1 MLLLG
6 ANGAGKTSLLEAIYL
21 AATTRSFRSAQ
32 LATCIRRGSEG
43 FFVAATVGREPAR
56 RLAVGVGASGRHRSL
71 DEKRTPLAEHLAVL
85 PTLAW
90 TAAEAEL
97 VAGAPAIRRRFLD
110 RGLVHLKPTLLGD
123 LGRYERAL
131 AEKRALLARGGRGD
145 LAAWNE
151 LLARHGAA
159 LAAGRAGLV
168 AALARELEA
177 AAGEVEPALP
187 PLSLTYRPSPETA
200 TAGEGALLEA
210 LSRAQGEE
218 RRRGRPTI
226 GPHRD
231 ELEIGWAGAPARE
244 VASAGE
250 RKALGLLLQVALA
263 RRLAAVGKEPL
274 LLVDDADAEL
284 DGARLAAL
292 LPLYDAFAHV
302 LLTSNRSEIWPA
314 RDGVARL
321 VVGGAGPRPEGA
333 A

>member
-1 MLLLG
+1 LLG

-21 AATTRSFRSAQ
+21 AATTRSFRAAQ
-32 LATCIRRGSEG
+32 LATCTRRGADG
-43 FFVAATVGREPAR
+43 FWVAVEVGREPTR
-56 RLAVGVGASGRHRSL
+56 RLAVGLGEGGRHRSL
-71 DEKRTPLAEHLAVL
+71 DQKRTPLAEHLAVL

-90 TAAEAEL
+90 TTAEAEL
-97 VAGAPAIRRRFLD
+97 VAGAPAARRRFLD
-110 RGLVHLKPTLLGD
+110 RGLVHLRPALLAD

-145 LAAWNE
+145 LAPWNE

-159 LAAGRAGLV
+159 LAAGRAQLV

-177 AAGEVEPALP
+177 AAGEVTPALP
-187 PLSLTYRPSPETA
+187 PLSLAYRPSPAEA
-200 TAGEGALLEA
+200 IEGEEA
-210 LSRAQGEE
+210 LRDALARAQAEE
-218 RRRGRPTI
+218 RRRGRPTL

-250 RKALGLLLQVALA
+250 RKALGLLLQIALA
-263 RRLAAVGKEPL
+263 RRLAGSGRQPL

-284 DGARLAAL
+284 DRARLAGL
-292 LPLYDAFAHV
+292 LPLYDGFAQV
-302 LLTSNRSEIWPA
+302 ILTSNRPEIWPP

-321 VVGGAGPRPEGA
+321 VVGVGGPVPEGA